1 MQKLLSLVVLLPF
14 FLVGCGGGGGGGTS
28 TNTTNTMNFT
38 TSGGSG
44 LRPSLLN
51 LAGSNDG
58 TLNIINTGS
67 AAESNP
73 IVAMNSLDGWSL
85 SQPIIFPMSSGNG
98 ANLAQPTFSTQAG
111 AIHPMYILEVTFNR
125 KNQVPESIAGVLV
138 PGIDYIPLASEQR
151 LIISPLKPLKPS
163 AYYMIAFTDGM
174 KDTNGNALFAPS
186 DYTNARNS
194 AGTTQTSALMN
205 ALITAQENLM
215 AASFKIPKE
224 RLIFTDTFKTTSAG
238 EALRMVKLAASVIVG
253 NAIAGDRATTGT
265 DVWGTGDAAS
275 NQNLANIYNLDLTV
289 APKGTM
295 TAVLADTA
303 ANPQGAAAEANLTAQ
318 QAAALTAAIANAGL
332 NAVAGATNVY
342 KTTVKLPYFSGH
354 PSQSAQA
361 PGVTAWKGA
370 SPSLVSIT
378 KGWAAGGATANA
390 IATALATRNINAT
403 KLVSLITDSTKKGEL
418 ASYVINMAGLNIQV
432 PDGNGGNQ
440 ALDAERN
447 VTEYN
452 SLPQLTTLTDVPV
465 LLFAAGALNTVQ
477 KVVIFQHGITSIK
490 ENVYSLAMS
499 IVGAGQLAGQ
509 NVAVM
514 AIDLPLHGERGFP
527 GFLTNAAN
535 PGVYANLG
543 FLKVARDNLR
553 QSAADLIGLRAAL
566 SWANR
571 KSVPTLGVA
580 NALKV
585 SFLGHSLGG
594 IVGSNFLA
602 ISNEAT
608 AYTSMQNHL
617 FRVDET
623 ALAMPGAQLAHIMYN
638 SPTFGPA
645 VTHDVITAGNAQLL
659 AAFTAFKAN
668 CQDSNEKT
676 CFTTQF
682 IPTLDAAT
690 QKTITDTMT
699 SFVFAAQ
706 TVIDPADPFST
717 ASSVS
722 NTDPILMIEIVG
734 DKGNNK
740 ADLVIP
746 NAAGLSG
753 TESLARQ
760 LGLAN
765 LTGAVVAPG
774 PVRHIAR
781 FTRGG
786 HGSLITPDTT
796 FDAAGAATAEIQA
809 HVSSFFAGNGA
820 ALNITNQNV
829 LCLDTAANCLP

>member
-85 SQPIIFPMSSGNG
+85 SQPIIFPMSSGTG
-98 ANLAQPTFSTQAG
+98 ANLSQPSFSTQAG
-111 AIHPMYILEVTFNR
+111 AIQPMYVLEVTFDR
-125 KNQVPESIAGVLV
+125 SNQVPNGVAGVLI
-138 PGIDYIPLASEQR
+138 PGTDYTPLASEQR
-151 LIISPLKPLKPS
+151 LIISPLKPLKPG
-163 AYYMIAFTDGM
+163 AYYMVAFTDGM
-174 KDTNGNALFAPS
+174 KDATGSSLSAAS
-186 DYTNARNS
+186 DYITARNS
-194 AGTTQTSALMN
+194 AGSTQTSALMN

-215 AASFKIPKE
+215 AAIQVPKE

-253 NAIAGDRATTGT
+253 NAIAGNKTTTGT
-265 DVWGTGDAAS
+265 EVWRTGDVAS
-275 NQNLANIYNLDLTV
+275 NQNLSNIYNLDLTV

-295 TAVLADTA
+295 TQVLADTA
-303 ANPQGAAAEANLTAQ
+303 ANPQGAAAEANLTAA
-318 QAAALTAAIANAGL
+318 QAGALTAAIANAGL

-354 PSQSAQA
+354 PTQSAQA
-361 PGVTAWKGA
+361 PGVTPWKGA
-370 SPSLVSIT
+370 SPSLISIS
-378 KGWAAGGATANA
+378 KGLAAGGATANA
-390 IATALATRNINAT
+390 IAAALATRNIDAT
-403 KLVSLITDSTKKGEL
+403 KLASLITDSTKKGEL

-440 ALDAERN
+440 ALDEERN

-535 PGVYANLG
+535 PSVYANLG

-571 KSVPTLGVA
+571 KAAPTLGVP

-585 SFLGHSLGG
+585 SLLGHSLGG
-594 IVGSNFLA
+594 IVGANFLA

-659 AAFTAFKAN
+659 AAFTAFKTN

-722 NTDPILMIEIVG
+722 NTDPILMIEVVG

-740 ADLVIP
+740 ADQVIP